1 MVKNCPKCG
10 LANPD
15 SAQRCDC
22 GFDFESHRVEKSFA
36 NPSDKTNRA
45 ELGLTLSQVGK
56 RNIRIGLIV
65 FFVGIIAS
73 ILISTFYKGVGIII
87 FISGSVIYGI
97 IQFFRGFGQYRRGR
111 RE

>member
-22 GFDFESHRVEKSFA
+22 GFDFESYRVEKSYV

-56 RNIRIGLIV
+56 RNIRMGLIV
-65 FFVGIIAS
+65 FLVGIIAS
-73 ILISTFYKGVGIII
+73 ILVSTFYTGVGIFI

-97 IQFFRGFGQYRRGR
+97 IQFYRGLGQYRRGQT
-111 RE
+111 E